1 MGGRKALRARER
13 SRWQL
18 EVSSVVPRSMAVRE
32 SERERER
39 EREES

>member
-1 MGGRKALRARER
+1 MGGRKALRVREI

-32 SERERER
+32 SEREREKKV
-39 EREES
+39 E